1 MLDLEGGVSAV
12 VLLLAVIAVSGAVAG
27 FLAGLLGVGGGIVVV
42 PALFWVLT
50 HAGIDASIRMQV
62 AVATSLATIIPTSII
77 SARAHRK
84 RGSLDEALLKRW
96 LVPAILGAILG
107 SAFASLVDGRLLAGI
122 FGGVAVIVAVQ
133 MVAFPGGVALRKELP
148 GPMGQRLMALLIG
161 GLSSIMGIGGGTLA
175 VPTLSLFSFP
185 IRMAVGTAAGMGLFI
200 AIPATLGFVA
210 GGWNV
215 PDLPP
220 LSVGYVSLPAGLAI
234 LAAQLPCVG
243 YGAKVAHAI
252 SQPALRRA
260 FGVVLAIVGLR
271 MLSTLF

>member
-148 GPMGQRLMALLIG
+148 GPIGQRLMALLIG

>member
-1 MLDLEGGVSAV
+1 MLDLEGGASAV
-12 VLLLAVIAVSGAVAG
+12 VLLLAVIAVSGAIAG

-96 LVPAILGAILG
+96 FVPAILGAILG
-107 SAFASLVDGRLLAGI
+107 SAFASSVDGRLLAGI
-122 FGGVAVIVAVQ
+122 FGGVGLIVAVQ
-133 MVAFPGGVALRKELP
+133 MVAFPGGIALREALP
-148 GPMGQRLMALLIG
+148 GPMGQRAMALMIG

-200 AIPATLGFVA
+200 AIPATLGFIA

-215 PDLPP
+215 ENLPP
-220 LSVGYVSLPAGLAI
+220 LSIGYVSLPAGLAI

>member
-1 MLDLEGGVSAV
+1 MLDLDGGASAV
-12 VLLLAVIAVSGAVAG
+12 VLLLAVIAVSGAIAG

-50 HAGIDASIRMQV
+50 HAGIDASVRMQI

-77 SARAHRK
+77 SARAHRT
-84 RGSLDEALLKRW
+84 RGSLDEAMLKRW
-96 LVPAILGAILG
+96 FVPAILGAILG
-107 SAFASLVDGRLLAGI
+107 SAFASLVDGRLLAGV
-122 FGGVAVIVAVQ
+122 FGGVAVIVAIQ
-133 MVAFPGGVALRKELP
+133 MVAFPGGIALRPQLP
-148 GPMGQRLMALLIG
+148 GKAGQSVMALLIG

-175 VPTLSLFSFP
+175 VPTLTLFSFP

-200 AIPATLGFVA
+200 AIPATLGFIA
-210 GGWNV
+210 GGWHV
-215 PDLPP
+215 EGLPP
-220 LSVGYVSLPAGLAI
+220 FSIGYVSLPAGLAI

>member
-1 MLDLEGGVSAV
+1 
-12 VLLLAVIAVSGAVAG
+12 
-27 FLAGLLGVGGGIVVV
+27 
-42 PALFWVLT
+42 
-50 HAGIDASIRMQV
+50 
-62 AVATSLATIIPTSII
+62 
-77 SARAHRK
+77 
-84 RGSLDEALLKRW
+84 
-96 LVPAILGAILG
+96 
-107 SAFASLVDGRLLAGI
+107 
-122 FGGVAVIVAVQ
+122 
-133 MVAFPGGVALRKELP
+133 MVAFPGGIALREALP
-148 GPMGQRLMALLIG
+148 GPMGQRAMALMIG

-200 AIPATLGFVA
+200 AIPATLGFIA

-215 PDLPP
+215 ENLPP
-220 LSVGYVSLPAGLAI
+220 LSIGYVSLPAGLAI

>member
-148 GPMGQRLMALLIG
+148 GPIGQRLMALLIG

-220 LSVGYVSLPAGLAI
+220 LSLGYVSLPAGLAI

>member
-148 GPMGQRLMALLIG
+148 GPIGQRLMALMIG

>member
-1 MLDLEGGVSAV
+1 
-12 VLLLAVIAVSGAVAG
+12 
-27 FLAGLLGVGGGIVVV
+27 
-42 PALFWVLT
+42 
-50 HAGIDASIRMQV
+50 
-62 AVATSLATIIPTSII
+62 
-77 SARAHRK
+77 
-84 RGSLDEALLKRW
+84 
-96 LVPAILGAILG
+96 
-107 SAFASLVDGRLLAGI
+107 RLLAGI
-122 FGGVAVIVAVQ
+122 FGGVAVIVAIQ

-148 GPMGQRLMALLIG
+148 GPIGQRVMALSIG

-200 AIPATLGFVA
+200 AIPATIGFVA

-215 PDLPP
+215 ENLPP
-220 LSVGYVSLPAGLAI
+220 LSIGYVSLPAGLAI

>member
-1 MLDLEGGVSAV
+1 MLDLDGGVSAV
-12 VLLLAVIAVSGAVAG
+12 VLLLAVIAVSGAIAG

-107 SAFASLVDGRLLAGI
+107 SIFASSVDGRLLAGI
-122 FGGVAVIVAVQ
+122 FGGVGLIVAIQ
-133 MVAFPGGVALRKELP
+133 MVAFPGGIALRKELP
-148 GPMGQRLMALLIG
+148 GAMGQRVMALMIG

-200 AIPATLGFVA
+200 AIPATLGFIA
-210 GGWNV
+210 GGWHV
-215 PDLPP
+215 ADLPP
-220 LSVGYVSLPAGLAI
+220 FSIGYVSLPAGLAI

>member
-1 MLDLEGGVSAV
+1 MLDLEGGASAV
-12 VLLLAVIAVSGAVAG
+12 VLLLAVIAVSGAIAG

-96 LVPAILGAILG
+96 FVPAILGAILG
-107 SAFASLVDGRLLAGI
+107 SAFASSVDGRLLAGI

-133 MVAFPGGVALRKELP
+133 MVAFPGGIALREALP
-148 GPMGQRLMALLIG
+148 GPMGQRAMALMIG

-200 AIPATLGFVA
+200 AIPATLGFIA

-215 PDLPP
+215 ENLPP
-220 LSVGYVSLPAGLAI
+220 LSIGYVSLPAGLAI

>member
-148 GPMGQRLMALLIG
+148 GPIGQRVMALMIG

>member
-1 MLDLEGGVSAV
+1 MLDLDGGVSAV
-12 VLLLAVIAVSGAVAG
+12 VLLLAVIAVSGAIAG

-96 LVPAILGAILG
+96 FLPGMLGAILG
-107 SAFASLVDGRLLAGI
+107 SVFASIVDGRLLAGI
-122 FGGVAVIVAVQ
+122 FGGVGLIVAIQ

-148 GPMGQRLMALLIG
+148 GPMGQRAMALMIG

-185 IRMAVGTAAGMGLFI
+185 IRMAVGTAAGLGLFI
-200 AIPATLGFVA
+200 AIPATLGFIA
-210 GGWNV
+210 GGWHV
-215 PDLPP
+215 ADLPP
-220 LSVGYVSLPAGLAI
+220 FSIGYVSMPAGLAI

>member
-1 MLDLEGGVSAV
+1 MLDLEGGASAV
-12 VLLLAVIAVSGAVAG
+12 VLLLAVIAVSGAIAG

-96 LVPAILGAILG
+96 FVPAILGAILG
-107 SAFASLVDGRLLAGI
+107 SAFASSVDGRLLAGI
-122 FGGVAVIVAVQ
+122 FGGIAVIVAVQ
-133 MVAFPGGVALRKELP
+133 MVAFPGGIALREALP
-148 GPMGQRLMALLIG
+148 GPMGQRAMALMIG

-200 AIPATLGFVA
+200 AIPATLGFIA
-210 GGWNV
+210 GGWHVEN
-215 PDLPP
+215 LPP
-220 LSVGYVSLPAGLAI
+220 LSIGYVSLPAGLAI

>member
-148 GPMGQRLMALLIG
+148 GPIGQRLMALMIG
-161 GLSSIMGIGGGTLA
+161 GFSSIMGIGGGTLA

>member
-12 VLLLAVIAVSGAVAG
+12 VLLLAVIAVSGAIAG

-96 LVPAILGAILG
+96 FVPAILGAILG
-107 SAFASLVDGRLLAGI
+107 SAFASSVDGRLLAGI
-122 FGGVAVIVAVQ
+122 FGGVGLIVAVQ
-133 MVAFPGGVALRKELP
+133 MVAFPGGIALREALP
-148 GPMGQRLMALLIG
+148 GPMGQRAMALMIG

-200 AIPATLGFVA
+200 AIPATLGFIA

-215 PDLPP
+215 ENLPP
-220 LSVGYVSLPAGLAI
+220 LSIGYVSLPAGLAI

>member
-1 MLDLEGGVSAV
+1 MLDLDGGVSAV
-12 VLLLAVIAVSGAVAG
+12 VLLLAVIAVSGAIAG

-96 LVPAILGAILG
+96 FVPAILGAILG
-107 SAFASLVDGRLLAGI
+107 SAFASSVDGRLLAGI
-122 FGGVAVIVAVQ
+122 FGGVGLIVAIQ

-148 GPMGQRLMALLIG
+148 GPMGQRVMALLIG

-200 AIPATLGFVA
+200 AIPATLGFIA
-210 GGWNV
+210 GGWHV
-215 PDLPP
+215 ADLPP
-220 LSVGYVSLPAGLAI
+220 FSIGYVSLPAGLAI